1 MSVSVLVCEYGG
13 AVMSRCVRQNIN
25 EFLRRLDSR
34 KEYPMLG
41 YVDLYGDTI
50 FNSRQVGV
58 VLEELRSASR
68 SFEDGEM
75 TPMIQELIELAEL
88 VPLRPH
94 RKLIF
99 SGD

>member
-1 MSVSVLVCEYGG
+1 
-13 AVMSRCVRQNIN
+13 
-25 EFLRRLDSR
+25 
-34 KEYPMLG
+34 MLG
-41 YVDLYGDTI
+41 HVDLYGDTI

-58 VLEELRSASR
+58 VLEELCSASR
-68 SFEDGEM
+68 SFGDGEM
-75 TPMIQELIELAEL
+75 APMIQELIELAEL